1 MKKGQKL
8 ITQKGKVYTV
18 AGRADRD
25 LVLVPDAVDDDLVLI
40 YSPGELQD
48 AIKEGNFRLA

>member
-8 ITQKGKVYTV
+8 ITQKGKTYTIV
-18 AGRADRD
+18 GRADRD

-40 YSPGELQD
+40 YSLGELRD
-48 AIKEGNFRLA
+48 AIKEGKIRLA